1 MQIYNL
7 WIFLYIYIYIYI
19 YERMM
24 MNDEWWMIDDKGID
38 YRNLFNQNIIYFY
51 TYYNEIDRSATR

>member
-7 WIFLYIYIYIYI
+7 WQYIYIWTD
-19 YERMM
+19 
-24 MNDEWWMIDDKGID
+24 DEWWMIDDKGID
-38 YRNLFNQNIIYFY
+38 YRNLLNQNIIYFY

>member
-7 WIFLYIYIYIYI
+7 WQYIYIYIYI
-19 YERMM
+19 WTGD
-24 MNDEWWMIDDKGID
+24 DEWWMIDDKGID
-38 YRNLFNQNIIYFY
+38 YRNLLNQNIIYFY

>member
-1 MQIYNL
+1 MQICNL
-7 WIFLYIYIYIYI
+7 WQYIYVYIYIYIYI
-19 YERMM
+19 WTD
-24 MNDEWWMIDDKGID
+24 DEWWMIDDKGID